1 MLRKIIRGFA
11 ILPFVALV
19 AAPAYAART
28 APMYV
33 PEPIQVPAGKSTEAV
48 KKAIKKACFDKG
60 WESRD
65 IGPGHIQAKHT
76 KEGKGGPY
84 TAVVDIRYDAKA
96 VRIGYKGSENLDY
109 DASSKSIHKTYNSWI
124 RYLERNIRADL
135 GAY

>member
-33 PEPIQVPAGKSTEAV
+33 PEPIQVPAGKNMEAV

-60 WESRD
+60 WESREV
-65 IGPGHIQAKHT
+65 GPGHIQAKYT
-76 KEGKGGPY
+76 KQNKY
-84 TAVVDIRYDAKA
+84 TAVVDIKYDAKA
-96 VRIGYKGSENLDY
+96 VRISYKDSENLNY
-109 DASSKSIHKTYNSWI
+109 DAGQKIIHKTYNNWVH
-124 RYLERNIRADL
+124 YLERNIRADL
-135 GAY
+135 GAF

>member
-33 PEPIQVPAGKSTEAV
+33 PEPIQVPAGKNMEAV

-60 WESRD
+60 WESREV
-65 IGPGHIQAKHT
+65 GPGHIQAKYT
-76 KEGKGGPY
+76 KSGKKESY
-84 TAVVDIRYDAKA
+84 TAVVDIRYDNKS
-96 VRIGYKGSENLDY
+96 VRIGYNNSENLNY
-109 DASSKSIHKTYNSWI
+109 DASAKVIHKTYNNWI
-124 RYLERNIRADL
+124 HYLERNIRADL